1 MLTVTMH
8 ITKGQISGA
17 ITVVLIATFF
27 YCGRFFLH
35 DFHPYQTTSPP
46 YAEEKTGTVIVVLT
60 VGTDQKGIYF
70 VPTNTT
76 VSHLLGIAE
85 VADTKKFDKKALS
98 VVLSG
103 GEKIIIESDQ
113 VKIETIDAAKRI
125 TLDIPIDINKATL
138 YDLSLIPGIG
148 KKTSEAIVDLR
159 EKFGRISC
167 IDDLLKIHG
176 ISKKRFTKIKRYLA
190 VNGKT

>member
-1 MLTVTMH
+1 M
-8 ITKGQISGA
+8 TKGQISGA
-17 ITVVLIATFF
+17 IIVVLIATFF

-35 DFHPYQTTSPP
+35 YLQSFQTTSPS
-46 YAEEKTGTVIVVLT
+46 YAEKKTGTVIVALT
-60 VGTDQKGIYF
+60 GNTVQKGIYF
-70 VPTNTT
+70 ISPETT
-76 VSHLLGIAE
+76 VSGLLSIAK
-85 VADTKKFDKKALS
+85 VTDTKKFDKKALS
-98 VVLSG
+98 VVLGG
-103 GEKIIIESDQ
+103 GEKVIIESDR
-113 VKIETIDAAKRI
+113 VKIGEIDAAKRI

-176 ISKKRFTKIKRYLA
+176 ISKKKFTKIKKYLA